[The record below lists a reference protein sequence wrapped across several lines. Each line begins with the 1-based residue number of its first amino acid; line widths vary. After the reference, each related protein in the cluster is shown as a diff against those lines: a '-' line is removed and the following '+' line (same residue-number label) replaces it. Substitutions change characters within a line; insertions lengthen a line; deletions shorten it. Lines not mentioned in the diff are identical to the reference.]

1 MAGIKLTPEQM
12 AGFQP
17 DAAPTPD
24 AAPVK
29 LSPQQAAGFQP
40 TDATAGATPP
50 AEGPSK
56 WAALGRGAL
65 QGATL
70 GFSDE
75 ITGAI
80 ESALSDKSYKQAR
93 DEARAANKTAEEAHS
108 NYYAGG
114 QVAGGLATMLV
125 PGLNIAK
132 GASVAAAA
140 GTAALA
146 GGLAGLGSS
155 EADLRPAAIS
165 AGNVGR
171 AAVDTG
177 IGVAIGGA
185 VGAAGAFLGKL
196 ISNAPTRAEAAAL
209 AGLKGPEI
217 QNSTKI
223 KAFGPRGKNEASIR
237 QILKGAPEVRDA
249 ITNNSPK
256 AVELVDGKIDA
267 LDSTLKHI
275 YSQAD
280 SAGKTIPFAEVKAAV
295 AQVEQGYR
303 KAGASRGMADA
314 IKAAGQHLEDVHG
327 QAGTLTFEQLHNE
340 VSLFGAQGFEG
351 GPMFSVPA
359 GKQLKRDITFALR
372 EVLQS
377 NVDQVAKADPAL
389 GISRKLLQ
397 DTNGE
402 ITAWLRI
409 EPLLD
414 QKLTRAAANAP
425 GLGKMLSKIELLRQ
439 AGEAAKGVGRKI
451 DTNLLGPAVRIAGKT
466 PLAPVLAG
474 AHRGGLHGVP
484 APIAGGAV
492 SYLSPPA
499 EDDEPG
505 PAIAGTP

>member
-1 MAGIKLTPEQM
+1 
-12 AGFQP
+12 
-17 DAAPTPD
+17 
-24 AAPVK
+24 V
-29 LSPQQAAGFQP
+29 
-40 TDATAGATPP
+40 
-50 AEGPSK
+50 EGPGK
-56 WAALGRGAL
+56 WETLGRSVL

-70 GFSDE
+70 RFSDE
-75 ITGAI
+75 ISGAI
-80 ESALSDKSYKQAR
+80 ESALTDKTYKQAR
-93 DEARAANKTAEEAHS
+93 DEARARNKAAEEAHPGL
-108 NYYAGG
+108 YTAGEMG
-114 QVAGGLATMLV
+114 GGLATMLV

-196 ISNAPTRAEAAAL
+196 IANAPTRAEAAEL

-217 QNSTKI
+217 QNSTKV
-223 KAFGPRGKNEASIR
+223 KAFGPRGQNEASIR
-237 QILKGAPEVRDA
+237 QVLKGAPDVRDA
-249 ITNNSPK
+249 ITNDAGK
-256 AVELVDGKIDA
+256 AADLVDAKIDA
-267 LDSTLKHI
+267 SDTVLKHI

-295 AQVEQGYR
+295 AQVEAGYR
-303 KAGASRGMADA
+303 KTGASKGMADA
-314 IKAAGQHLEDVHG
+314 IKAAGDALEDVHG
-327 QAGTLTFEQLHNE
+327 KTGSLTFEQLHNE
-340 VSLFGAQGFEG
+340 VSLFGKQGFEG

-359 GKQLKRDITFALR
+359 GKQLKRDITNVLR
-372 EVLQS
+372 EVLQT
-377 NVDQVAKADPAL
+377 NIDQVAKADPAL

-409 EPLLD
+409 QALVD
-414 QKLTRAAANAP
+414 QKVTRGAAGAP
-425 GLGKMLSKIELLRQ
+425 GLGAMLSKIGLLRQ

-484 APIAGGAV
+484 APMAGGAV